1 MLLLRRWHFVPDTQ
15 YLNFANIGLMRTNV
29 KTEECINFAV
39 LKFIDMSTGNK
50 IALVTGGSRGL
61 GRNMAIS
68 LAKKGIDVVLTYNS
82 NKLEADKVVAE
93 IQSLG
98 QKAFALQLDAS
109 NVKSFD
115 NFFSQVTAHL
125 KEHTGS
131 GKFDFLIN
139 NAGTALYAPFAETTE
154 EQFDNA
160 LNIHFK
166 GVFFFTQKALPLI
179 NDGGRII
186 NISSGLARFSFPGSS
201 AYGSMK
207 GAIEVLTRYMAK
219 ELGSRG
225 IAANVVAPGAIETD
239 FGGGRV
245 RDNKDINTQI
255 ASLTALGRVGLPDDI
270 GGVVAFLCTEDAR
283 WINGQRIEVS
293 GGMNM

>member
-1 MLLLRRWHFVPDTQ
+1 M
-15 YLNFANIGLMRTNV
+15 N
-29 KTEECINFAV
+29 
-39 LKFIDMSTGNK
+39 SK

-61 GRNMAIS
+61 GKNMALS
-68 LAKKGIDVVLTYNS
+68 LAGKGVDVVLTYHS
-82 NKLEADKVVAE
+82 NKEEAERAAEE

-98 QKAFALQLDAS
+98 RKAYVFQLDAGD
-109 NVKSFD
+109 VKSFD
-115 NFFSQVTAHL
+115 GFLKQVTERL
-125 KEHTGS
+125 KAETGS
-131 GKFDFLIN
+131 RNFDFLIN

-154 EQFDNA
+154 EQFDQA
-160 LNIHFK
+160 LNIHYK
-166 GVFFFTQKALPLI
+166 GVFFLTQKALSFI

-207 GAIEVLTRYMAK
+207 GAVEVLTRYLAK

-225 IAANVVAPGAIETD
+225 IAANTVAPGAIETD

-245 RDNKDINTQI
+245 RDDKDYNVQI
-255 ASLTALGRVGLPDDI
+255 AGLTSLGRVGLPDDI
-270 GGVVAFLCTEDAR
+270 GGVVAFLCSEEAK

-293 GGMNM
+293 GGIFL